1 MRTRFSFLST
11 IGLALLLLAAGAVVY
26 GQSGRTPDPKQGTG
40 KQKPNLPQPK
50 IRLPETLPVP
60 PKKEAEETITINSD
74 LVTIIATIGKKATNA
89 PIDLRQED
97 FEILE
102 DGVPQEVANF
112 MRDADQP
119 LNIVMLYDTSL
130 SVAKRLEFERRAS
143 IKFFE
148 KVLRPQDRAA
158 VFAVSTD
165 VVLLQDFTNRVPL
178 LVNAVKQLKAQGA
191 TSLYDAIFLAS
202 DYLREAAGRRVIIVV
217 SDGGDT
223 TSHKG
228 LLEVLT
234 RAQQSD
240 ALIYGIYT
248 GMPNPSQNLRDLA
261 AERALETLTGET
273 GGEVLRA
280 KVTDGLD
287 ADESDAQSLREL
299 DLAFGR
305 LAEQLR
311 TQYVLGFFSTN
322 EKRDGSYRKLQVRI
336 KRDGYA
342 ARTRSGYY
350 APKN

>member
-1 MRTRFSFLST
+1 MTKRFSPQRNNRNRGAL
-11 IGLALLLLAAGAVVY
+11 IVCAAALLIGAIAR
-26 GQSGRTPDPKQGTG
+26 GQSGRAPAPEVKGQGAG

-50 IRLPETLPVP
+50 IRLPETLPQP
-60 PKKEAEETITINSD
+60 PKKEQDETITINSD
-74 LVTIIATIGKKATNA
+74 LVTIVATIAKKSLND
-89 PIDLRQED
+89 PIDLKQED
-97 FEILE
+97 FEIFE
-102 DGVPQEVANF
+102 DGAPQEIANF
-112 MRDADQP
+112 TRDSDQP

-143 IKFFE
+143 ARFFE

-165 VVLLQDFTNRVPL
+165 VVLLQEFTNRVPL

-202 DYLREAAGRRVIIVV
+202 DYLKDSSGRRVIVIV

-234 RAQQSD
+234 KAQQSD
-240 ALIYGIYT
+240 ALIYGVFT
-248 GMPNPSQNLRDLA
+248 GTPNPSLNLRDLA
-261 AERALETLTGET
+261 AERALETLTSET

-280 KVTDGLD
+280 KAAAGLQP
-287 ADESDAQSLREL
+287 DESDDQSLRDL
-299 DLAFGR
+299 DLAFSR

-322 EKRDGSYRKLQVRI
+322 EKRDGTYR
-336 KRDGYA
+336 
-342 ARTRSGYY
+342 
-350 APKN
+350 